1 MLFLRS
7 LNNNALT
14 NYGED
19 MSGIKALADALK
31 QNGSLTSLSCVPPSL
46 NFSPSVSTC

>member
-1 MLFLRS
+1 MISPGHS

-19 MSGIKALADALK
+19 MSGIVQLADALK
-31 QNGSLTSLSCVPPSL
+31 QNSSLQSLSCVAVNTPFPP
-46 NFSPSVSTC
+46 